1 MELEQLKTRLA
12 KLMPEVDFCS
22 FRYDR
27 GVSKYIAVRGGVALP
42 YNESNNSG
50 IMVTIFDK
58 GGIGYFA
65 GSDITEEGLNAAIL
79 SAKKW
84 AEISS
89 KNSVIDFSKIPMPSN
104 KGKYSSTVGREFTTV
119 QTSEHYDYL
128 LGAES
133 IINEKKDVIDSFAG
147 LQHKE
152 IERLYYASNGADIEQ
167 KFSYLIPSIGVRV
180 SDGIEVIERSSNG
193 DFGKQS
199 GLELLEEIEY
209 KNMAAN
215 LLDEAKMLLKAEN
228 CPSDK
233 RDLLLD
239 ADQMLLQIHES
250 IGHPL
255 ELDRILGDER
265 NYAGTSFVNLDMFG
279 NYRYG
284 SDLLNV
290 VFDPTDKSQL
300 ASYGFDDDG
309 EEAKKV
315 FVIEKGI
322 LKKPLGGVVSQHRAK
337 MSGVANSRAQT
348 WNRPAIDRMANLN
361 LEPGEDS
368 FSTLVSKVE
377 NGIYMKTNS
386 SWSIDDSR
394 NKFQFGCQ
402 YGRLIENGELT
413 RIVKKP
419 NYRGISSSF
428 WRSLIGVGDKSTR
441 KVMGTPY
448 CGKGEPNQV
457 INVGHA
463 SPACLFSGVE
473 VFGGQS

>member
-27 GVSKYIAVRGGVALP
+27 GVSRYIAVRGGIALP

-65 GSDITEEGLNAAIL
+65 GSDITEEGLNAAIH

-104 KGKYSSTVGREFTTV
+104 KGKYSSIVGSEFTTV

-128 LGAES
+128 LGVES
-133 IINEKKDVIDSFAG
+133 IINKKKYVIDSFAG

-167 KFSYLIPSIGVRV
+167 RFSYLIPSIGVRV

-193 DFGKQS
+193 DFGKQC

-255 ELDRILGDER
+255 ELDRIL
-265 NYAGTSFVNLDMFG
+265 
-279 NYRYG
+279 
-284 SDLLNV
+284 
-290 VFDPTDKSQL
+290 
-300 ASYGFDDDG
+300 
-309 EEAKKV
+309 
-315 FVIEKGI
+315 
-322 LKKPLGGVVSQHRAK
+322 
-337 MSGVANSRAQT
+337 
-348 WNRPAIDRMANLN
+348 
-361 LEPGEDS
+361 
-368 FSTLVSKVE
+368 
-377 NGIYMKTNS
+377 
-386 SWSIDDSR
+386 
-394 NKFQFGCQ
+394 
-402 YGRLIENGELT
+402 
-413 RIVKKP
+413 
-419 NYRGISSSF
+419 
-428 WRSLIGVGDKSTR
+428 
-441 KVMGTPY
+441 
-448 CGKGEPNQV
+448 
-457 INVGHA
+457 
-463 SPACLFSGVE
+463 
-473 VFGGQS
+473 